1 MYPLYGEGTYRPHT
15 GVFCTHLVLVAHL
28 LELEGLEVVCL
39 QLDLVRF
46 GVLLLLR
53 QRLLDRPVSRIS
65 DLALEFDASARG
77 VTSVS

>member
-1 MYPLYGEGTYRPHT
+1 MGN
-15 GVFCTHLVLVAHL
+15 VDLVLVAHL

-53 QRLLDRPVSRIS
+53 QRLLDRP
-65 DLALEFDASARG
+65 A
-77 VTSVS
+77 